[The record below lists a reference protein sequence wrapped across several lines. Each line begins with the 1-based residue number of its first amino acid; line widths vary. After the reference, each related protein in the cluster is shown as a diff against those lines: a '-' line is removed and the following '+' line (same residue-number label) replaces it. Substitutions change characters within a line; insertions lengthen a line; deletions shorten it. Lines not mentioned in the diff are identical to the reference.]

1 MSFKMKHLSNFLL
14 LLIFTFGG
22 FQTHFLST
30 AKAEEKLGVYE
41 QLDTYLNQGQVFTDD
56 KFNKVDIKEAIRKP
70 TIIAMVY
77 YECPGICTPLM
88 NGLAEVMKKS
98 DLELGKDY
106 EVFTISFSH
115 TEKTVLAQ
123 SKKKTYEKL
132 VGKGDTE
139 NSWRFFTG
147 DSLSIKN
154 FLDNIGYQIKQE
166 GGEYIHPATL
176 VVVSPEG
183 KITRYLH
190 GTYFLPFDMK
200 MAIVEA
206 GMGRSGPTINKV
218 LKFCF
223 SYDPEGQRYV
233 LNITKI
239 SGTAILILA
248 LGLLSYLLLANKRKN
263 KTNNA

>member
-1 MSFKMKHLSNFLL
+1 MSFLL
-14 LLIFTFGG
+14 LIPLL
-22 FQTHFLST
+22 FLTNGSQLS
-30 AKAEEKLGVYE
+30 ASESSGDKLGVYE
-41 QLDTYLNQGQVFTDD
+41 QLDSYINKGQVFTDE
-56 KFNKVDIKEAIRKP
+56 KFDKVDIREAINKP

-88 NGLAEVMKKS
+88 NGLADVMKKS

-123 SKKKTYEKL
+123 NKKKTYEKL

-147 DSLSIKN
+147 DSLTIKG

-176 VVVSPEG
+176 VVVSPDG

-206 GMGRSGPTINKV
+206 GMGKSGPTINKV

-233 LNITKI
+233 LNVTKI
-239 SGTAILILA
+239 SGTAILIMA
-248 LGLLSYLLLANKRKN
+248 IGLFLFLLASNRKKN
-263 KTNNA
+263 KTNNV

>member
-1 MSFKMKHLSNFLL
+1 MSFKMKRLGNLL
-14 LLIFTFGG
+14 LLFLFFFGG
-22 FQTHFLST
+22 FQPYFCPK
-30 AKAEEKLGVYE
+30 AIAEEKLGVYE
-41 QLDTYLNQGQVFTDD
+41 QLDTYLNKGQVFTDE
-56 KFNKVDIKEAIRKP
+56 KFNQVDIRDAIRKP

-123 SKKKTYEKL
+123 NKKKTYAKL

-147 DSLSIKN
+147 DSLTIKG
-154 FLDNIGYQIKQE
+154 FLDNIGYQVKQE
-166 GGEYIHPATL
+166 GGEFIHPATL
-176 VVVSPEG
+176 VVVSPDG

-190 GTYFLPFDMK
+190 GTYFLPFDVK
-200 MAIVEA
+200 MAVIEA
-206 GMGRSGPTINKV
+206 GMGKSGPTINKV

-248 LGLLSYLLLANKRKN
+248 LGLLSYLIAANKRKN
-263 KTNNA
+263 KTNNV

>member
-1 MSFKMKHLSNFLL
+1 MKRLVGIFLL
-14 LLIFTFGG
+14 TCLLVVIKINY
-22 FQTHFLST
+22 LT
-30 AKAEEKLGVYE
+30 ASESAEEKLGVYE
-41 QLDTYLNQGQVFTDD
+41 QLDSYINERQVFTDE
-56 KFNKVDIKEAIRKP
+56 KFEKVDLRAAISKP

-88 NGLAEVMKKS
+88 NGLADVMKKS

-115 TEKTVLAQ
+115 TEKTDLAQ
-123 SKKKTYEKL
+123 NKKKTYEKL

-147 DSLSIKN
+147 DSLTIKG

-176 VVVSPEG
+176 VVVSPDG

-200 MAIVEA
+200 MAIIEA
-206 GMGRSGPTINKV
+206 GMGKSGPTINKV

-248 LGLLSYLLLANKRKN
+248 IGLFSFLLVSNRKKN
-263 KTNNA
+263 KTNNAT